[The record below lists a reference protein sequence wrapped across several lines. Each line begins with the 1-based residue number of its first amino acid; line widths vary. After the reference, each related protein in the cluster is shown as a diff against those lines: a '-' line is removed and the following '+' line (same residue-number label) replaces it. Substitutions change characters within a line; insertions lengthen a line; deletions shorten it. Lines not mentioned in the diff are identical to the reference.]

1 MATKTFSSRTS
12 ESNLAYMDALTR
24 TEFGMSYGQYCGS
37 ILIDAVRSGEKL
49 PRPQKIDEATRR
61 ASAVESMKA
70 FSLKH
75 RNAEIGAMSDDE
87 IKRLIASRYE

>member
-1 MATKTFSSRTS
+1 MATKTFSSRVS
-12 ESNLAYMDALTR
+12 ESNLAYMDALAR

-49 PRPQKIDEATRR
+49 PRPRKADEAAQR
-61 ASAVESMKA
+61 AAAVENMKA

-75 RNAEIGAMSDDE
+75 RNPEIGGMSDDE
-87 IKRLIASRYE
+87 IKQLIASRYE